1 MRSDATLT
9 DAGIIARTGAS
20 ARPPTHVMVL
30 FESTPSGVAA
40 LQEAAELADEDADL
54 SVVTL
59 APQGVD
65 SRCCSRGP
73 SAEVVNCVVRDA
85 AEEALGEA
93 RRILGD
99 TGKRTT
105 FKSLVGN
112 REPPLTKWAAAN
124 AFDLIVLP
132 ARRLSIGGHPLA
144 RKLRR
149 ATTAE
154 VRLIGRANRPVGKR

>member
-1 MRSDATLT
+1 MRIDATLT
-9 DAGIIARTGAS
+9 DAGIGDRKGAGS
-20 ARPPTHVMVL
+20 RPLTSVLVL

-40 LQEAAELADEDADL
+40 LQEAAELADEGTDL

-59 APQGVD
+59 APQSVD
-65 SRCCSRGP
+65 SRCCARGP
-73 SAEVVNCVVRDA
+73 SVEVVNCVVRDA
-85 AEEALGEA
+85 AEDDLREA
-93 RRILGD
+93 RQILGD
-99 TGKRTT
+99 TRTRTT
-105 FKSLVGN
+105 FTSLVGN

-132 ARRLSIGGHPLA
+132 ARRFSVGGHPLA

-154 VRLIGRANRPVGKR
+154 VRLIGKPNRAVGKR

>member
-1 MRSDATLT
+1 MHVAGTLT
-9 DAGIIARTGAS
+9 DAGIGDRKGES
-20 ARPPTHVMVL
+20 PRSLRRVLVL

-40 LQEAAELADEDADL
+40 LQEAAQLADEGTDM

-65 SRCCSRGP
+65 SRCCARGP
-73 SAEVVNCVVRDA
+73 SVEVVNCVARDA
-85 AEEALGEA
+85 AEDDLREA
-93 RRILGD
+93 RQILGD
-99 TGKRTT
+99 TGTRTT
-105 FKSLVGN
+105 FTSLVGN
-112 REPPLTKWAAAN
+112 RNPPLTDWAAAK

-154 VRLIGRANRPVGKR
+154 VRLVAQPNRAAGTR